1 MKDNESIRSAV
12 HHALD
17 GMVRPAPE
25 LPAKTLERIRAARR
39 AARKGTLRRWGQ
51 AAGVLAAAAVVAVV
65 GIAIHQATLRRD
77 RQGPGPVTS
86 PSFVV
91 PSSVAK
97 GPGAAIAWL
106 DNLTGVDA
114 NGHVVGS
121 VAART
126 IVRSADGN
134 ELYGFADQKVS
145 VYSATTGALE
155 RTIIRKG
162 SGDLAAVTPEGR
174 YIAILG
180 GNPPAVEMI
189 DVTTGRSV
197 AYERLSSTFPNG
209 GLGFV
214 LISADGSHVVAVG
227 DFWQKPGIVV
237 LRFDGSTLRVERQA
251 VDGEQGHSL
260 PTCDG
265 MAPQNA
271 FGGLPER
278 LLADGNTMVSFC
290 PGDGLVSWVDLTRL
304 TITAQ
309 VRVQEENPFWLSP
322 VFSTGSMLYV
332 HEPGTRRITS
342 VDLLRRAI
350 LRSAVVNASTAL
362 NPLQWLA
369 DKLFPPAIA
378 GGIPRSAA
386 LSPDGTVLYVT
397 AVFGEGIGVAAIDVH
412 DFHVVGHWK
421 LNGGGS
427 LWLSGD
433 GQTIYVTN
441 NGGDRLSILHLGTGS
456 VVTVTPTAPVYDFL
470 PLPN

>member
-1 MKDNESIRSAV
+1 VKDDESIRSAV

-39 AARKGTLRRWGQ
+39 TASNGTLRRWSQ
-51 AAGVLAAAAVVAVV
+51 VAGVLTAAAVVAVV
-65 GIAIHQATLRRD
+65 GITIHQAAVRRD
-77 RQGPGPVTS
+77 RQGPALS

-91 PSSVAK
+91 PTSVAK

-114 NGHVVGS
+114 NGHIVGRIH
-121 VAART
+121 AQTAL
-126 IVRSADGN
+126 RSTDGN
-134 ELYGFADQKVS
+134 ALYALAGQKVEI
-145 VYSATTGALE
+145 YSATTGTLQ
-155 RTIIRKG
+155 RTITREG
-162 SGDLAAVTPEGR
+162 SGDLAAVTPDGR
-174 YIAILG
+174 YLAILG
-180 GNPPAVEMI
+180 GSPPGVEMI
-189 DVTTGRSV
+189 DIAAGRSA
-197 AYERLSSTFPNG
+197 AYTPLKSTFPTG

-214 LISADGSHVVAVG
+214 LVSADGSRVVAVG
-227 DFWQKPGIVV
+227 NFWQGTAMIV
-237 LRFDGSTLRVERQA
+237 LRFDGSALRVEGQA
-251 VDGEQGHSL
+251 VDGQQGHRL
-260 PTCDG
+260 PSCDG

-271 FGGLPER
+271 VGGLPER

-290 PGDGLVSWVDLTRL
+290 PGDGLVSWVDLSRL

-332 HEPGTRRITS
+332 HEPGTRRVTS

-350 LRSAVVNASTAL
+350 IRSTVVNASTAL

-369 DKLFPPAIA
+369 DKLFPPALA
-378 GGIPRSAA
+378 GGIPRSVA

-412 DFHVVGHWK
+412 DFHVLGHWK

-433 GQTIYVTN
+433 GQTVYVTN
-441 NGGDRLSILHLGTGS
+441 NGGDRLSILHLATGS